1 MEILPGNNIIKNDK
15 DPSMVQK
22 KMENLKKSP
31 DDEKLIDA
39 CREFESIFLYM
50 MMKEMKK
57 TVPEDGIVEKSQGT
71 IMFEEMHLEEM
82 AKDMANGDNGM
93 GLARMLYNQFKHQG
107 RVEL

>member
-1 MEILPGNNIIKNDK
+1 MNILPGNNIIRSEQ

-22 KMENLKKSP
+22 KMDNLKKTP
-31 DDEKLIDA
+31 DDAKLMDA

-71 IMFEEMHLEEM
+71 IMFEEMHLEEL
-82 AKDMANGDNGM
+82 ANDMTKGDNGM
-93 GLARMLYNQFKHQG
+93 GLAKVLYNQFKQQG
-107 RVEL
+107 RTQL